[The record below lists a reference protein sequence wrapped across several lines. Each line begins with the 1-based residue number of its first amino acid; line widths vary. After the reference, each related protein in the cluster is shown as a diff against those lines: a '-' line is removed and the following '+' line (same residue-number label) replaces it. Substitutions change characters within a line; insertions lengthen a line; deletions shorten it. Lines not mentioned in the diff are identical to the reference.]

1 MSLYIFQI
9 LHSTGLEF
17 IKELDTAADLDQI
30 IEIHAAYVRKI
41 HERCLLH
48 RRNMFLKEAIMK
60 VLNIILLFQSK
71 WDQGIDLIRYGM
83 ICYMSY
89 RTERSGS
96 VGRVLDC

>member
-1 MSLYIFQI
+1 MSLYILQI

-71 WDQGIDLIRYGM
+71 WDQGIDLIRYGT

-89 RTERSGS
+89 HAECIRSI
-96 VGRVLDC
+96 GRVLD